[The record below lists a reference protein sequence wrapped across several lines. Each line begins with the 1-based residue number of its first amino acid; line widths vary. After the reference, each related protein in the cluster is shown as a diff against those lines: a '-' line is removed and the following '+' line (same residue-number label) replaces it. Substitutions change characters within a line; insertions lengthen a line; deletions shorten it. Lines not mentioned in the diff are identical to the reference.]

1 MEIYA
6 LSGLINS
13 IIAFSIGILVFVRN
27 KTENANRTFSLFA
40 LSVAFWS
47 LGYWLWLSANDK
59 ETALFWIKLFTVAS
73 TFVPL
78 LYFLWIGFL
87 LDLKGRKFFRYFL
100 YSISALS
107 FLTVVFL
114 FTSNFLIEGTTQ
126 RLFFPFWPV
135 PGKLYAIN
143 IAVYLFLVGYSLILL
158 FRNLKTEADELK
170 RKQYFFALIGS
181 LIGFGGGA
189 TNFLLW
195 YGIQIPPYGN
205 FLVSI
210 GLFLWGYAAA
220 KYQLFNIRAVVAEV
234 LTFAIWVAVFIDVLS
249 SSTPKEYL
257 FKGGLLIFVI
267 ILGVFLI
274 KSVHNEVKQ
283 REELKITNE
292 KLVQLN
298 KLKSEFLSFA
308 SHQIKSPMTVVKG
321 YASLIYDG
329 TYGPVSDEVKGA
341 AVNIKESADRL
352 ISLVGDF
359 LDLRKIEE
367 GQMEYHFEKI
377 NLSRIVGSMVE
388 DFKLIAKKKNLDLTL
403 EASSNDIQVMADEQ
417 KLRQVIQNLI
427 DNAIKYT
434 DKGFVKV
441 ELKERDGSV
450 LLSVK
455 DSGRGI
461 SKELLPNLFQ
471 QFARD
476 ASVKKIQGTG
486 LGLYIAKEIIKA
498 HKGEIWAESAGE
510 GQGTSFCVKLSKNLK
525 QNLF

>member
-1 MEIYA
+1 MEVYA

-13 IIAFSIGILVFVRN
+13 IIAFSIGVLVFARN

-40 LSVAFWS
+40 LSVALWS
-47 LGYWLWLSANDK
+47 FGYWLWLSAGNK
-59 ETALFWIKLFTVAS
+59 ETALFWIKFFTVPS
-73 TFVPL
+73 TFIPL

-87 LDLKGRKFFRYFL
+87 LNIKDRKSFRYLL
-100 YSISALS
+100 YSASAISFVSLP
-107 FLTVVFL
+107 VL
-114 FTSNFLIEGTTQ
+114 FSTDLLIEDTTQ

-135 PGKLYAIN
+135 PGKLYIVN
-143 IAVYLFLVGYSLILL
+143 IAIYIFLVGYSLMLL
-158 FRNLKTEADELK
+158 FKNIKSESDELK
-170 RKQYFFALIGS
+170 RKQYAFVLIGS

-195 YGIQIPPYGN
+195 YGIPIPPFGN
-205 FLVSI
+205 FLVGF

-220 KYQLFNIRAVVAEV
+220 KYHLFNIKAVAAEI
-234 LTFAIWVAVFIDVLS
+234 LTFTIWIAVLISFFTADTLQDRLYSGALFVFILA
-249 SSTPKEYL
+249 L
-257 FKGGLLIFVI
+257 G
-267 ILGVFLI
+267 ILLI
-274 KSVHNEVKQ
+274 KSVQKEIEQK
-283 REELKITNE
+283 EELQKANE
-292 KLVQLN
+292 ELRKLDR
-298 KLKSEFLSFA
+298 LKSEFLSFA

-352 ISLVGDF
+352 ISLVEDF

-367 GQMEYHFEKI
+367 GRMEYHFEKI
-377 NLSRIVGSMVE
+377 NLSKIVGSMVE
-388 DFKLIAKKKNLDLTL
+388 DFKLIAKKKNLDLTF
-403 EASSNDIQVMADEQ
+403 EASSGDIEGLADEQ

-441 ELKERDGSV
+441 DLKEKDGSV

-471 QFARD
+471 QFSRD

-486 LGLYIAKEIIKA
+486 LGLYIAKEIVKA
-498 HKGEIWAESAGE
+498 HKGEIWAESEGE
-510 GQGTSFCVKLSKNLK
+510 GKGSSFLVKCRP
-525 QNLF
+525 

>member
-1 MEIYA
+1 MEVYA

-13 IIAFSIGILVFVRN
+13 IIAFSIGVLVFARN

-40 LSVAFWS
+40 LSVALWS
-47 LGYWLWLSANDK
+47 FGYWLWLSANDK
-59 ETALFWIKLFTVAS
+59 ESALFWIKFFTAAS
-73 TFVPL
+73 IFVPL

-87 LDLKGRKFFRYFL
+87 LNLKDRKAFRYLL
-100 YSISALS
+100 YPVTAISLVS
-107 FLTVVFL
+107 LIFL
-114 FTSNFLIEGTTQ
+114 FTSDLLIEGTAQ

-135 PGKLYAIN
+135 PGKLYIVN
-143 IAVYLFLVGYSLILL
+143 IGIYIFLVGYSLILL
-158 FRNLKTEADELK
+158 FKNLKTELDELK
-170 RKQYFFALIGS
+170 RKQYLFALIGS

-195 YGIQIPPYGN
+195 YGIPIPPYGN

-220 KYQLFNIRAVVAEV
+220 KYQLFNIRAVIAEV

-249 SSTPKEYL
+249 SSTPTEYL
-257 FKGGLLIFVI
+257 FKAALLVFVI
-267 ILGVFLI
+267 ILGIFLI
-274 KSVHNEVKQ
+274 RSVHNEVRQ
-283 REELKITNE
+283 REELKTANE
-292 KLVQLN
+292 KLIQLD

-308 SHQIKSPMTVVKG
+308 SHQIRSPMTVVKG

-329 TYGPVSDEVKGA
+329 TYGPVSDEIKRA
-341 AVNIKESADRL
+341 AINIKESAERL

-367 GQMEYHFEKI
+367 GRMEYHFEKI
-377 NLSRIVGSMVE
+377 NLSKIVGGMVE
-388 DFKLIAKKKNLDLTL
+388 DFKLIAKNKNLDLTF
-403 EASSNDIQVMADEQ
+403 ETPSGDIKVMADEQ

-441 ELKERDGSV
+441 ELKENDGSV
-450 LLSVK
+450 LLSVM

-471 QFARD
+471 QFSRD

-486 LGLYIAKEIIKA
+486 LGLYIAREIVKA
-498 HKGEIWAESAGE
+498 HKGEIWAESEGE
-510 GQGTSFCVKLSKNLK
+510 GKGSVFKVAVPRLESK
-525 QNLF
+525 

>member
-1 MEIYA
+1 MEVYA

-13 IIAFSIGILVFVRN
+13 IIAFSIGVLVFARN

-47 LGYWLWLSANDK
+47 FGYWLWLSANNK
-59 ETALFWIKLFTVAS
+59 ETALFWIKFFTTAS
-73 TFVPL
+73 SFIPL

-87 LDLKGRKFFRYFL
+87 LNLKDRKFFRYFL
-100 YSISALS
+100 YAISALS
-107 FLTVVFL
+107 FVTVVFL
-114 FTSNFLIEGTTQ
+114 FTSNFLIEDTTQ

-135 PGKLYAIN
+135 PGKLYAVN
-143 IAVYLFLVGYSLILL
+143 IAIYLFLVVYSLVLL
-158 FRNLKTEADELK
+158 FRNLKTESDELK

-195 YGIQIPPYGN
+195 YGIPIPPYGN

-220 KYQLFNIRAVVAEV
+220 KYQLFNIRAIIAEV

-267 ILGVFLI
+267 ILGIFLI
-274 KSVHNEVKQ
+274 KSVHKEVKQ
-283 REELKITNE
+283 HEELKRANE
-292 KLVQLN
+292 KLIQLD

-308 SHQIKSPMTVVKG
+308 SHQIRSPMTVVKG
-321 YASLIYDG
+321 YSSLIYDG
-329 TYGPVSDEVKGA
+329 TYGPVSDEIKGA
-341 AVNIKESADRL
+341 AINIKESADRL

-367 GQMEYHFEKI
+367 GRMEYHFEKI
-377 NLSRIVGSMVE
+377 NLTKIVGSMVE
-388 DFKLIAKKKNLDLTL
+388 DLKLIAKKKNLDLTF
-403 EASSNDIQVMADEQ
+403 EASGDIQVIADEQ

-434 DKGFVKV
+434 EKGFVKV
-441 ELKERDGSV
+441 ELKEKDDSV

-471 QFARD
+471 QFSRD

-486 LGLYIAKEIIKA
+486 LGLYIAKEIVKA
-498 HKGEIWAESAGE
+498 HKGEIWADSE
-510 GQGTSFCVKLSKNLK
+510 GGGRGSIFIVKVPLPIPS
-525 QNLF
+525 